1 MRSMF
6 AVATLALALAA
17 SPAHAR
23 AHHHRHHHRHHAAA
37 SGRPAACTGIPW
49 CGCWLRLHLGLADA
63 RLNLARAWASIGAAV
78 SGPAAGVV
86 AVWPHHVGLIT
97 ENLGGGMIR
106 LLSGN
111 DGNAVRERVRSTR
124 GIIAYR
130 KV

>member
-1 MRSMF
+1 MRSLLA
-6 AVATLALALAA
+6 AVSLALALAA

-23 AHHHRHHHRHHAAA
+23 PHHHHHHHHHVA
-37 SGRPAACTGIPW
+37 SGRPAACAGIPW
-49 CGCWLRLHLGLADA
+49 CGCWLRLRLGVGDA
-63 RLNLARAWASIGAAV
+63 RLNLARAWADVGSAA
-78 SGPAAGVV
+78 SGPGAGVV
-86 AVWPHHVGLIT
+86 AVWRHHVGIIT
-97 ENLGGGMIR
+97 ENLGGGLIR